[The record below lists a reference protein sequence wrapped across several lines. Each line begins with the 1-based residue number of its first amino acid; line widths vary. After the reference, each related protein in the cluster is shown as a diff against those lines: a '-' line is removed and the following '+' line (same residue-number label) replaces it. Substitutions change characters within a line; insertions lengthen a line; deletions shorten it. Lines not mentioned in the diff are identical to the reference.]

1 MEEFNLGLD
10 LVEFVMSV
18 EEEFDFDIPDEIRS
32 TLVTPRKVIDYLS
45 FQTSRPRDEIAETV
59 WKFLEY
65 ETGIDK
71 SNFTEDSRFIE
82 DMGID

>member
-1 MEEFNLGLD
+1 LGLD
-10 LVEFVMSV
+10 LVEFVMRV
-18 EEEFDFDIPDEIRS
+18 EEEFDLDIPDEIRS
-32 TLVTPRKVIDYLS
+32 TLVTPRKVIDHLS
-45 FQTSRPRDEIAETV
+45 SRMPGPRDEIAEKV
-59 WKFLEY
+59 WEFLEY